1 MATDV
6 AIMTKPSSR
15 SSAFTAVGFAFA
27 ILTAVLLAGCSS
39 SEQRAKDYYENG
51 MKLLAA
57 NDYARAGIEFRNAVK
72 LDKAFLPAWQA
83 LARVEEHNKNDGA
96 LAAIDR
102 AIVELD
108 PNNVDAKLKLARVLT
123 LAGSLDE
130 ALSQLNAAAQLDG
143 RNAGVLTQR
152 AVLFYKLN
160 DPEGAIRDAKAALE
174 IDPEAGGA
182 MIVIAAERLGRGDTK
197 GAMQILN
204 SNPVMRDKD
213 LGIQIFK
220 LKVLE
225 KTQDLPQAEAVL
237 RRLVELYPDELQ
249 FRQLLIRLL
258 VVQKRPAEAEKEQR
272 AVVAAHPDDPQAE
285 LDLVRL
291 LLAVKDPAAARDE
304 LVSRINNGKDVF
316 PYQVALAEFDIS
328 QGNTTKGIELLEQ
341 LASTSAPDQI
351 LIAQNVLAQ
360 TYLGQKKIDAAEKV
374 VSDILRKDSRN
385 NGGLRLRATIRME
398 QGQVDSAINDL
409 RQALNDQPRS
419 PGLMLLLATAY
430 ERSGSM
436 ELAEKEFADATKASN
451 YNPRFGLAYVGF
463 LQRRGSAARAEEVV
477 TELASRSPNNIEL
490 LSTLGQLRL
499 ARGNWIGA
507 QEVAEAIRRSGN
519 DRGVAD
525 QILGAALSGRSKY
538 EESIGALEN
547 AYAAAP
553 SAVQPMVTLVRSYLA
568 AKKVDQAKAFL
579 QTVLKANPQNA
590 EAYVLLGQINLNN
603 NASDE
608 ALKAFKTAI
617 EKQPKDVNGY
627 VAAAQLYLSQN
638 NNDEALKIIRAGLD
652 VQPGS
657 SALRLVLAGI
667 LELKGDYEAAIA
679 EYETLL
685 RSEPDSLIVANNLA
699 SLLTDRR
706 TDKASLDR
714 AESLVAILKKSP
726 IPQFKDTLGWVSY
739 LQGNYETAI
748 PLLDAAVESLPDNA
762 VIHFHLG
769 MAYLASGQRDKAG
782 EQLKLAL
789 GRNPDPEL
797 KGKIEAALRKVGT

>member
-1 MATDV
+1 VATDV
-6 AIMTKPSSR
+6 TIMTKPSSR
-15 SSAFTAVGFAFA
+15 SSALTIVRLAFV
-27 ILTAVLLAGCSS
+27 ILAAVLVAGCSS
-39 SEQRAKDYYENG
+39 SEQRAQDYYENG

-57 NDYARAGIEFRNAVK
+57 NDYARAGVELRNAVK
-72 LDKAFLPAWQA
+72 LNKALLPAWQG
-83 LARVEEHNKNDGA
+83 LARVEEHNNNVSA
-96 LAAIDR
+96 LIPIDR

-130 ALSQLNAAAQLDG
+130 ALSQVNAAAELDG
-143 RNAGVLTQR
+143 RNAVVLTQR
-152 AVLFYKLN
+152 AVLLYRLN
-160 DPEGAIRDAKAALE
+160 DPEGANRDAKAALE

-197 GAMQILN
+197 GAMQILD
-204 SNPVMRDKD
+204 SNPVTRDRD

-225 KTQDLPQAEAVL
+225 KTQDLPQAEVVL
-237 RRLVELYPDELQ
+237 RRLVELYPDERQ
-249 FRQLLIRLL
+249 FRQMLIRLY
-258 VVQKRPAEAEKEQR
+258 VVQKRPADAEKEQR
-272 AVVAAHPDDPQAE
+272 VIAAAHPDDPQAE

-316 PYQVALAEFDIS
+316 PYQIALAEFDIS

-341 LASTSAPDQI
+341 LASTSAPDQA

-385 NGGLRLRATIRME
+385 NGGLRLRAAIRLD
-398 QGQVDSAINDL
+398 QGQVESAINDL

-419 PGLMLLLATAY
+419 PDLMLLLAAAY

-451 YNPRFGLAYVGF
+451 FNPRFGLAYVGF

-490 LSTLGQLRL
+490 LSTLAQLRL
-499 ARGNWIGA
+499 ARGNFVGA

-519 DRGVAD
+519 DRGLAD

-538 EESIGALEN
+538 DESIGVLEN

-553 SAVQPMVTLVRSYLA
+553 SAVQPMVSLVRSYLA

-603 NASDE
+603 NAPDE

-617 EKQPKDVNGY
+617 EKQPKNVDGY
-627 VAAAQLYLSQN
+627 VAAANLYLSQN
-638 NNDEALKIIRAGLD
+638 NNDEALKVIRAGLD

-657 SALRLVLAGI
+657 SALRLVLADI
-667 LELKGDYEAAIA
+667 LERKGDYEAAIA
-679 EYETLL
+679 EYETML
-685 RSEPDSLIVANNLA
+685 RSEPNSLIVANNLA
-699 SLLTDRR
+699 SLLADHR
-706 TDKASLDR
+706 TDKASLDQ
-714 AESLVAILKKSP
+714 AESLAVLLKKSP
-726 IPQFKDTLGWVSY
+726 IPQFKETLGWVSY

-748 PLLDAAVESLPDNA
+748 PLLEEAVKSLPDNA
-762 VIHFHLG
+762 VIPFHLG
-769 MAYLASGQRDKAG
+769 MAYLASGQQDKAA

-789 GRNPDPEL
+789 SRNPDPEL
-797 KGKIEAALRKVGT
+797 KGKIEAALRKVGI